1 MTGSGKG
8 KSRCPFLLGK
18 DLIRMDAT
26 NCTGIAL
33 DSTLLVQVG
42 AALGV
47 VGALAFASF
56 AVNVPLKLDASKRA
70 L

>member
-1 MTGSGKG
+1 
-8 KSRCPFLLGK
+8 
-18 DLIRMDAT
+18 MDAT